1 MKKKKK
7 QMATQFI
14 NLITSKHHSY
24 KETEAHL
31 VSTKG
36 RKNIII
42 KSIWVTLV
50 LSEVEE
56 LSLYFLVCGI
66 QQIMNILES
75 LQNVTEF
82 TGELFWSRA
91 IVLETENGKLLL

>member
-1 MKKKKK
+1 MGDRNNVYYNYYPHSLLNGMSTDDKKKK

-36 RKNIII
+36 GQNISA
-42 KSIWVTLV
+42 KSILGN
-50 LSEVEE
+50 LG
-56 LSLYFLVCGI
+56 FI
-66 QQIMNILES
+66 
-75 LQNVTEF
+75 
-82 TGELFWSRA
+82 
-91 IVLETENGKLLL
+91 